1 MGTRR
6 SLRKRIG
13 CPAMTAQSVRDWLD
27 RPLRGV
33 SAALVFGGIASL
45 LRGVDTN
52 WDLRNYHFYDPWA
65 WLNDR
70 MYWDY
75 APAQIQSYHNPLLDL
90 PFYGLVRAD
99 LPAFAITFLMGIP
112 FGLAVYFLYRIA
124 RYATADLA
132 AEREPLVFLAIGL
145 VALTGAAGFSQIGST
160 MNEWAT
166 AALVMAALFALVRA
180 IRADGAVRIS
190 APAIAGLLCGVAAGL
205 KLTAAIYALALFASF
220 VLCFRGRPGFARAAL
235 VLAVAMAAGFV
246 AAYGYWGVVLW
257 ERFRNPF
264 FPYFNGLFQSEY
276 WEPRSFFDAKF
287 RPPTLGRWL
296 MLPFGLA
303 GRNRLASEAD
313 LRDPRLAL
321 LCVVAVLVAVSA
333 ARRSRVAGEALAA
346 SLRRNVPRSMRLLA
360 AFAGVSYVCW
370 LLAFTI
376 YRYAIPLE
384 LVASLLLVVALR
396 SALAGIPRRDAL
408 VAAAALLIVAAT
420 VPPYWGRSHLHA
432 GRYIDVTVPAISRD
446 SLVLMMTGEP
456 FGYVVPFIE
465 SGARVIAPSSNFTGP
480 AYDNRLQREMAA
492 LIAGQRGPMYAIRYL
507 DRVDAGEEATMA
519 AYGLR
524 RADDECRRIRSN
536 LEGTRPLGLCR
547 LLRVEQQG
555 GR

>member
-1 MGTRR
+1 MTR
-6 SLRKRIG
+6 
-13 CPAMTAQSVRDWLD
+13 QSVEGWLD
-27 RPLRGV
+27 RPRQGV
-33 SAALVFGGIASL
+33 PAALFFGGIASL

-75 APAQIQSYHNPLLDL
+75 APAQIQSYHSPLLDL
-90 PFYGLVRAD
+90 PFYALVRAE
-99 LPAFAITFLMGIP
+99 LPAFAITFLMGVP
-112 FGLAVYFLYRIA
+112 FGLAVYFFYRIT
-124 RYATADLA
+124 RYATVALA
-132 AEREPLVFLAIGL
+132 PRREPIVLLAIGL

-166 AALVMAALFALVRA
+166 AALVMAALFALVRT
-180 IRADGAVRIS
+180 IGADGTVLVR
-190 APAIAGLLCGVAAGL
+190 AAALAGLLCGIAAGL
-205 KLTAAIYALALFASF
+205 KLTAAIYGIALFASF

-235 VLAVAMAAGFV
+235 ALAAAMAAGFV

-276 WEPRSFFDAKF
+276 WEPRSFFDTKF
-287 RPPTLGRWL
+287 RPPTFVRWL
-296 MLPFGLA
+296 TLPFGLA
-303 GRNRLASEAD
+303 GRNRLASEAE

-321 LCVVAVLVAVSA
+321 LGVVAVFFAVSLV
-333 ARRSRVAGEALAA
+333 RQSRVAGETV
-346 SLRRNVPRSMRLLA
+346 LRSFRRRMPPILRLLA
-360 AFAGVSYVCW
+360 VFAGASYVAW
-370 LLAFTI
+370 LLTFTI

-396 SALAGIPRRDAL
+396 SMLAGFARRDAL
-408 VAAAALLIVAAT
+408 LAAVSLLIVAAT
-420 VPPYWGRSHLHA
+420 VMPYWGRARLHA
-432 GRYIDVTVPAISRD
+432 GRYIEVTVPPIAGD

-456 FGYVVPFIE
+456 FGYIVPFIE

-480 AYDNRLQREMAA
+480 AYGNRLQREMAA
-492 LIAGQRGPMYAIRYL
+492 LIAGQQGPMYAIRYL

-524 RADDECRRIRSN
+524 RADDECRTIRSN

-547 LLRVEQQG
+547 LLRVGRQG